1 VVLNL
6 AVTRPTASSY
16 LTVYPGGQ
24 SLPSTANLNFLAG
37 ETRANRIMVPVGS
50 DGTINIYNRAGTS
63 HVIVDL
69 NGWYTAAGSLAGG
82 SRFVGLTPARLEDTR
97 RSALGALVNEARTY
111 RVAGS
116 AGVPAAGT
124 PDAPTAVV
132 LNVTAVHAAT
142 TTGGFFTLY
151 PSDLPT
157 RPLVSDLNFKGNQV
171 VGNFAVVKLGPDGGF
186 TLASSAPDAT
196 HAIVDVLGYY
206 TEGG

>member
-1 VVLNL
+1 
-6 AVTRPTASSY
+6 
-16 LTVYPGGQ
+16 
-24 SLPSTANLNFLAG
+24 
-37 ETRANRIMVPVGS
+37 M
-50 DGTINIYNRAGTS
+50 
-63 HVIVDL
+63 
-69 NGWYTAAGSLAGG
+69 
-82 SRFVGLTPARLEDTR
+82 
-97 RSALGALVNEARTY
+97 
-111 RVAGS
+111 AGS
-116 AGVPAAGT
+116 AGVPAAGA

>member
-1 VVLNL
+1 V
-6 AVTRPTASSY
+6 AARQREQHQRASSY

-37 ETRANRIMVPVGS
+37 ETRVNRVIVPVGP

-69 NGWYTAAGSLAGG
+69 NGWYTAAGSLADG

-116 AGVPAAGT
+116 AGVPAAGA

-132 LNVTAVHAAT
+132 LNVTAVHTASA
-142 TTGGFFTLY
+142 TGGFFTLY
-151 PSDLPT
+151 P
-157 RPLVSDLNFKGNQV
+157 SDLNFKGNQV
-171 VGNFAVVKLGPDGGF
+171 VGNLAVVKLSPDGGL

-206 TEGG
+206 TRPG